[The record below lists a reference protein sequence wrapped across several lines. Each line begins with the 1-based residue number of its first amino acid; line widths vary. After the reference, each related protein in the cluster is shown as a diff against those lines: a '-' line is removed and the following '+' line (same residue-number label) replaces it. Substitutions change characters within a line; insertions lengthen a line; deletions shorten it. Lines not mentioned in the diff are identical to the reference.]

1 MANPLSKTRRADWM
15 ATLALVLFASPALAQ
30 TPVTQPAGL
39 LTNPNP
45 TLLSDPNAADTWL
58 RRNVRSGGAV
68 GIDPTYP
75 RAGNASMF
83 MELGAPNAGNIG
95 KADAEYYPTASF
107 GRLADLG
114 TISYEWYRDA
124 ASQASAWLHPAYR
137 LVVDADGNP
146 LTTNDIGYLIFERC
160 YNVPGCPAVPTNT
173 WVADSITSSTILWWF
188 QIGVGAE
195 TVYTRTLATYQS
207 GAYTPSPGFAQL
219 GPNSRVIGISLGVGS
234 GWGGTPAFRGA
245 VDLVRI
251 TSNTPGAASI
261 FHNFELASDMA
272 AVSITG
278 LPGILGPG
286 QSVSGVTATC
296 TNVHPSAAAANADCA
311 ISTTLGTI
319 SALSCAPPT
328 PVMLLNPGQS
338 IVCIFTLTDNNTP
351 GGGSNTL
358 SAGTLTVTAA
368 ALVNDNPAND
378 QTSQNVA
385 VLDAVDETAPL
396 PGNTTQTVNVATNDG
411 QPTGFTYNYTLLGST
426 CPSAS
431 ISTAGV
437 VTVNVPI
444 IGSCTV
450 NYRLCA
456 DPPNQAACDTAT
468 LTVIASPSGLPDA
481 RAIPTLGVIGLAALA
496 ALIAFIGLRARRR
509 PAAS

>member
-75 RAGNASMF
+75 RAGDASMF

-286 QSVSGVTATC
+286 QSGERRHG
-296 TNVHPSAAAANADCA
+296 NLHQRPS
-311 ISTTLGTI
+311 LRRG
-319 SALSCAPPT
+319 
-328 PVMLLNPGQS
+328 GQ
-338 IVCIFTLTDNNTP
+338 CRLR
-351 GGGSNTL
+351 
-358 SAGTLTVTAA
+358 
-368 ALVNDNPAND
+368 D
-378 QTSQNVA
+378 QH
-385 VLDAVDETAPL
+385 DARHDQRPE
-396 PGNTTQTVNVATNDG
+396 
-411 QPTGFTYNYTLLGST
+411 
-426 CPSAS
+426 
-431 ISTAGV
+431 
-437 VTVNVPI
+437 
-444 IGSCTV
+444 
-450 NYRLCA
+450 LCA
-456 DPPNQAACDTAT
+456 SNARDAAQPGPEHRLHLHADRQQH
-468 LTVIASPSGLPDA
+468 S
-481 RAIPTLGVIGLAALA
+481 
-496 ALIAFIGLRARRR
+496 RRR
-509 PAAS
+509 QQYAQRRHPHRHRRRTGQ